1 MENSS
6 GLMLAAKIIKA
17 RSQKEKVSRDLI
29 FISGRNDSVRLQRR
43 GTGCNLAG
51 ELQKGE

>member
-17 RSQKEKVSRDLI
+17 RSQKEKVCRDQI
-29 FISGRNDSVRLQRR
+29 FISGRNANVTHDFHCSKTHWIIFL
-43 GTGCNLAG
+43 N
-51 ELQKGE
+51 K